1 MPSILTSLATC
12 FVRLL
17 PDLDGEGDGGGG
29 QLPPG
34 ALISSPAAPL
44 RAMDAGSALASAG
57 RPLRRRVGST
67 ASVEEDIFSTVGGLE
82 LGQDPAGP
90 AAPPSAAAPQASAG
104 SDAATM
110 AAAAAEQLLG
120 GGGGTSG
127 SSSHALGIPSVAS
140 LADLALVEVPSR
152 TLLVQN
158 VPPDVA
164 DEDIRLLF
172 AAHGDIRTWYTACK
186 QQGLVI
192 VGYFDLRSAMAAV
205 QALHGQT
212 LAGRRLEVAFS
223 APKKGEANQV
233 NQVRLCMFSPN
244 PRSQICCAVSCPA
257 CSFCWLLQVVCT
269 MLLHLHVLAVI
280 NG

>member
-1 MPSILTSLATC
+1 M
-12 FVRLL
+12 
-17 PDLDGEGDGGGG
+17 
-29 QLPPG
+29 
-34 ALISSPAAPL
+34 AA
-44 RAMDAGSALASAG
+44 
-57 RPLRRRVGST
+57 
-67 ASVEEDIFSTVGGLE
+67 
-82 LGQDPAGP
+82 
-90 AAPPSAAAPQASAG
+90 
-104 SDAATM
+104 

-233 NQVRLCMFSPN
+233 NQVRLCMFSPKSN
-244 PRSQICCAVSCPA
+244 VSDLLSCFMSCLQLLLAPAGCLHNAVTSACAGCHQ
-257 CSFCWLLQVVCT
+257 WL
-269 MLLHLHVLAVI
+269 
-280 NG
+280 N

>member
-1 MPSILTSLATC
+1 MEA
-12 FVRLL
+12 
-17 PDLDGEGDGGGG
+17 G
-29 QLPPG
+29 
-34 ALISSPAAPL
+34 PA
-44 RAMDAGSALASAG
+44 SASAG

-82 LGQDPAGP
+82 LGHDPAGP
-90 AAPPSAAAPQASAG
+90 HAAANAAGQISTGGDPATSAAA
-104 SDAATM
+104 

-120 GGGGTSG
+120 GSGSTSG
-127 SSSHALGIPSVAS
+127 STSHVLGMPSVAS
-140 LADLALVEVPSR
+140 LADLALVEAPSR

-205 QALHGQT
+205 QALHGFV

-233 NQVRLCMFSPN
+233 NQVRLCK
-244 PRSQICCAVSCPA
+244 
-257 CSFCWLLQVVCT
+257 
-269 MLLHLHVLAVI
+269 
-280 NG
+280 